1 MSHRVSD
8 CVSTRYPVVSAMR
21 RGDVVD
27 SQVSEWLTI
36 SEACEFFKVS
46 KRTLYRWMVDD
57 QVPYYFIGAGAGPRR
72 FRLRD
77 LENMMEPMGAA
88 EQVN

>member
-1 MSHRVSD
+1 M
-8 CVSTRYPVVSAMR
+8 
-21 RGDVVD
+21 D

-36 SEACEFFKVS
+36 IEACAYLKIS
-46 KRTLYRWMVDD
+46 RRTAYRWMDAGD
-57 QVPYYFIGAGAGPRR
+57 LLYYFIGAGAGPRR

-88 EQVN
+88 EVST